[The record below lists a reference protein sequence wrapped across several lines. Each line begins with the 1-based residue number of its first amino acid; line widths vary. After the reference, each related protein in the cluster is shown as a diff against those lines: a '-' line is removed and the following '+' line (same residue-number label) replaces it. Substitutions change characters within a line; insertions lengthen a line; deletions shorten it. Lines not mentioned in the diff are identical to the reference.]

1 VSLSPG
7 ARLGAYEIGA
17 LIGAGGMGEVYRARD
32 TRLDRTVAIKV
43 LPQSVAGDPHLRE
56 RFDREA
62 RIISSLNHPHIC
74 TLHDIGH
81 EAGIDFLVLE
91 YLEGETLADRLQP
104 GSKSLSVV
112 EAMTIAGQIA
122 DALDRAHRSGVV
134 HRDLKPANV
143 MLTKSGAKLLD
154 FGLARTT
161 APVVRSS
168 SFSMLPT
175 TPPAL
180 TAQGAILGTFQYMA
194 PEQIEGLEADPR
206 TDLFA
211 FGALLFEM
219 LTGRHAFE
227 GKTRAQLLGAI
238 LKDEPPAVSTLNPL
252 APRSLDRI
260 IATCLAKD
268 PDDRWQTARDL
279 MREVKWAAEPG
290 PAGSVSGSGEA
301 VPAKAGF
308 RTNSRIAWALAG
320 VLGAAL
326 LASLVIVWRHV
337 RETAARSEAIQFT
350 IPAPDNSQFGGPP
363 AGGTGL
369 VPQAAVSPDGRS
381 IVFVAGDNDAGGEG
395 YHLWLRPIG
404 AASARLIAGT
414 ENAAFPFW
422 SPDSQSI
429 GFFAGGKLKKIP
441 VSGGTPVVLCD
452 ATRGGGGTWN
462 RDNVILFTVGLP
474 QVLHRV
480 SAAGGVSVPVSV
492 VDTEYGESG
501 HRWPVFLP
509 DDHHFLYTAYTGAC
523 CPAVKPARI
532 RIGTLDSKD
541 VTTLMEAESSVLY
554 ASGHLLFTR
563 NPPNGPLMA
572 QPFDPELRRL
582 TGDAFQVVEQ
592 VASEPS
598 RYASVS
604 VSDTGVLIYAPAIFQ
619 PSTQL
624 TWVDRDGKSLGTIGS
639 PASYQGID
647 LAPDDNTIAVAFG
660 TGTPENRDIWL
671 LNATNAGQT
680 RMTFDPGNDEYPVW
694 SHDGLR
700 IAFQGNR
707 QGALSLRQKVVDGT
721 GDDELLNAG
730 PPNSTSIPTDWS
742 SDGRFIAFN
751 RSTTGFADIW
761 VMPTFGDRKPY
772 PIVQTTA
779 NETNAS
785 FSPDGRW
792 FAYQSIQSGGAE
804 IYVQPFPPTSEK
816 HQISKGGGFYPRWR
830 ADGKELFYRQ
840 VDGTLMATAV
850 NASGSFT
857 WDSPRKLFSLG
868 STSVTSRPYAVAKDG
883 KKFLVAIPQS
893 ATAVPPLTVMLN
905 WTTLI
910 PK

>member
-1 VSLSPG
+1 
-7 ARLGAYEIGA
+7 
-17 LIGAGGMGEVYRARD
+17 
-32 TRLDRTVAIKV
+32 
-43 LPQSVAGDPHLRE
+43 
-56 RFDREA
+56 
-62 RIISSLNHPHIC
+62 
-74 TLHDIGH
+74 
-81 EAGIDFLVLE
+81 
-91 YLEGETLADRLQP
+91 
-104 GSKSLSVV
+104 
-112 EAMTIAGQIA
+112 
-122 DALDRAHRSGVV
+122 
-134 HRDLKPANV
+134 
-143 MLTKSGAKLLD
+143 
-154 FGLARTT
+154 
-161 APVVRSS
+161 
-168 SFSMLPT
+168 
-175 TPPAL
+175 
-180 TAQGAILGTFQYMA
+180 
-194 PEQIEGLEADPR
+194 
-206 TDLFA
+206 
-211 FGALLFEM
+211 
-219 LTGRHAFE
+219 
-227 GKTRAQLLGAI
+227 
-238 LKDEPPAVSTLNPL
+238 
-252 APRSLDRI
+252 
-260 IATCLAKD
+260 
-268 PDDRWQTARDL
+268 
-279 MREVKWAAEPG
+279 
-290 PAGSVSGSGEA
+290 
-301 VPAKAGF
+301 
-308 RTNSRIAWALAG
+308 
-320 VLGAAL
+320 
-326 LASLVIVWRHV
+326 
-337 RETAARSEAIQFT
+337 
-350 IPAPDNSQFGGPP
+350 
-363 AGGTGL
+363 
-369 VPQAAVSPDGRS
+369 
-381 IVFVAGDNDAGGEG
+381 
-395 YHLWLRPIG
+395 
-404 AASARLIAGT
+404 
-414 ENAAFPFW
+414 
-422 SPDSQSI
+422 
-429 GFFAGGKLKKIP
+429 
-441 VSGGTPVVLCD
+441 
-452 ATRGGGGTWN
+452 
-462 RDNVILFTVGLP
+462 
-474 QVLHRV
+474 
-480 SAAGGVSVPVSV
+480 

-647 LAPDDNTIAVAFG
+647 LAPDDNAIAVAFG

-680 RMTFDPGNDEYPVW
+680 HMTFDPGNDEYPVW
-694 SHDGLR
+694 SPDGLR

-707 QGALSLRQKVVDGT
+707 QGALSLRQKLVEGT
-721 GDDELLNAG
+721 ADDELLNAG

-893 ATAVPPLTVMLN
+893 ATAVPPLTV
-905 WTTLI
+905 
-910 PK
+910 